1 MERFYFSL
9 IKVNCQ
15 HKSIFTVKYLFRHC
29 HIKETHLTSKLT
41 SENIHFLCILKIEKK
56 IKIES
61 GRSLVHIFFRFYVNK
76 QSKIVLF

>member
-56 IKIES
+56 
-61 GRSLVHIFFRFYVNK
+61 NK
-76 QSKIVLF
+76 NRKWPQSCTYLFPFLC